1 MISACNV
8 KQFFISYFSAS
19 FLNFLIFFL
28 IGFLF
33 IIFRKFQ
40 IIFIIAIDNMNN
52 VFYDN
57 IFDNFSENFVLSWM
71 CLLSY
76 LYGCLF
82 LQEVQYNIIN
92 STYRQCLLVRVF
104 LIQFFICFWICSIF
118 LVLSLILLE
127 ISFV

>member
-19 FLNFLIFFL
+19 FLNSVILFL

-57 IFDNFSENFVLSWM
+57 IFDNFSENFVLS
-71 CLLSY
+71 
-76 LYGCLF
+76 
-82 LQEVQYNIIN
+82 
-92 STYRQCLLVRVF
+92 
-104 LIQFFICFWICSIF
+104 
-118 LVLSLILLE
+118 
-127 ISFV
+127 